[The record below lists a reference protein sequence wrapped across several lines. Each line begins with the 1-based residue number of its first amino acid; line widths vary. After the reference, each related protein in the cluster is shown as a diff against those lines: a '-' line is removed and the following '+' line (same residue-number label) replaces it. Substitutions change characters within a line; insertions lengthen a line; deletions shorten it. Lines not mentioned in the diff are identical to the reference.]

1 MNTTATHPAPEEIM
15 ALFDRELSAQEIESV
30 SAHVAACPQCKTL
43 TSELTSIASRLSAW
57 RVAST
62 SLEGTSVGIGDIG
75 ANRSG
80 WFRQRRFV
88 FGGAPLTSPA
98 RWGLG
103 IVGLAVAASVLT
115 FFGLITGTR
124 TMRMAKMGKNQLY
137 ATRPIPMVPA
147 PPQNT
152 GSSGHWAGGAGDVA
166 TPETDGASRE
176 ALTQLKERA
185 ALSEQLE
192 KTDSDMHMSTS
203 PMSAPVALPQAPM
216 IARSASL
223 SLIVKDFPASRIA
236 LDDILTRHHAY
247 AADLKASTVENAPR
261 VLVAFLRVPASDLAL
276 TLTEL
281 KALGRSEEET
291 QNGEEVTQQ
300 HADLVAR
307 LKNSRETEQRLQ
319 AVLAGRTGK
328 MSDVLE
334 VEQEISR
341 VRGEIESMEAE
352 LKNLNHRVEFA
363 SVNLTLNE
371 EYQASISIPPLSAG
385 TRLRN
390 AIVSGFRNAGE
401 TLLGILLF
409 FAEYGLTLAIW
420 LTIFALPV
428 FWLWRRYRR
437 SLASV

>member
-1 MNTTATHPAPEEIM
+1 
-15 ALFDRELSAQEIESV
+15 
-30 SAHVAACPQCKTL
+30 
-43 TSELTSIASRLSAW
+43 
-57 RVAST
+57 
-62 SLEGTSVGIGDIG
+62 
-75 ANRSG
+75 
-80 WFRQRRFV
+80 
-88 FGGAPLTSPA
+88 
-98 RWGLG
+98 
-103 IVGLAVAASVLT
+103 
-115 FFGLITGTR
+115 
-124 TMRMAKMGKNQLY
+124 
-137 ATRPIPMVPA
+137 
-147 PPQNT
+147 
-152 GSSGHWAGGAGDVA
+152 
-166 TPETDGASRE
+166 
-176 ALTQLKERA
+176 
-185 ALSEQLE
+185 
-192 KTDSDMHMSTS
+192 
-203 PMSAPVALPQAPM
+203 M
-216 IARSASL
+216 IARSVSL
-223 SLIVKDFPASRIA
+223 SIIVKDFPASRIA
-236 LDDILTRHHAY
+236 LDDILARHRAY
-247 AADLKASTVENAPR
+247 AADLKASTVENSAR
-261 VLVAFLRVPASDLAL
+261 SLTASLRVPANDLAA
-276 TLTEL
+276 TLAEL
-281 KALGRSEEET
+281 KALGRVQEET
-291 QNGEEVTQQ
+291 QNGEEVSQQ

-319 AVLAGRTGK
+319 TILAQRTGK

-437 SLASV
+437 SLASM